1 MRQPLPDQNTVLA
14 VTDMNQ
20 AVPAAKPWRAQRP
33 DLYPRTGLAAWRSYL
48 MVFVV
53 LVLFFLG
60 LDALEV
66 TVERLLQGFGKLGE
80 VFGLMVPPESKGRTL
95 EYLAAI
101 AETLAMAFIGTLVA
115 SLLALPLALMGA
127 RNVMPFG
134 LVRLFVRRSSDVV
147 RGLDSLI
154 WAIFFVSIVGLGPF
168 AGILAIAM
176 NDTGVLTK
184 LYAEALENTDSEQ
197 TKGVRATGAGRL
209 QTLLFGVLPQVLPV
223 FLANSLYFV
232 ESNVRSATILGVVGA
247 GGIGFFLMDRMMIS
261 AWREVA
267 LIILLVLVTVA
278 VIDTLSRWLRN
289 RLIGQ
294 TVTIRA

>member
-1 MRQPLPDQNTVLA
+1 V
-14 VTDMNQ
+14 
-20 AVPAAKPWRAQRP
+20 
-33 DLYPRTGLAAWRSYL
+33 
-48 MVFVV
+48 
-53 LVLFFLG
+53 
-60 LDALEV
+60 
-66 TVERLLQGFGKLGE
+66 
-80 VFGLMVPPESKGRTL
+80 
-95 EYLAAI
+95 YLAAI
-101 AETLAMAFIGTLVA
+101 AETVAMAFIGTFVA

-168 AGILAIAM
+168 AGILAIVM
-176 NDTGVLTK
+176 IDTGVLTK

-267 LIILLVLVTVA
+267 LIILLVLATVA

-294 TVTIRA
+294 TVTVRA

>member
-1 MRQPLPDQNTVLA
+1 MRQPLSDQNTALA
-14 VTDMNQ
+14 AADINQ
-20 AVPAAKPWRAQRP
+20 AAPAAKPWREQRP

-48 MVFVV
+48 MASVV

-60 LDALEV
+60 LDELEI
-66 TVERLLQGFGKLGE
+66 TVERLLHGFGKLGE

-95 EYLAAI
+95 VYLAAI
-101 AETLAMAFIGTLVA
+101 AETVAMAFIGTLVA

-168 AGILAIAM
+168 AGILAIVM
-176 NDTGVLTK
+176 IDTGILTK

-267 LIILLVLVTVA
+267 LIILLVLATVA

-294 TVTIRA
+294 TVTVRA

>member
-1 MRQPLPDQNTVLA
+1 MRQPLPDQNTALA
-14 VTDMNQ
+14 TADINQ
-20 AVPAAKPWRAQRP
+20 AAPAAKPWREQRP

-48 MVFVV
+48 MASVV

-60 LDALEV
+60 LDELEI
-66 TVERLLQGFGKLGE
+66 TFERLLHGFGKLGE

-95 EYLAAI
+95 VYLAAI
-101 AETLAMAFIGTLVA
+101 AETVAMAFFGTFVA

-168 AGILAIAM
+168 AGILAIVM
-176 NDTGVLTK
+176 IDTGVLTK

-209 QTLLFGVLPQVLPV
+209 QTLLFGVLPQVLPG
-223 FLANSLYFV
+223 FLANSLDFV
-232 ESNVRSATILGVVGA
+232 
-247 GGIGFFLMDRMMIS
+247 
-261 AWREVA
+261 
-267 LIILLVLVTVA
+267 
-278 VIDTLSRWLRN
+278 
-289 RLIGQ
+289 
-294 TVTIRA
+294 